1 MITLKHLYLTDLLPT
16 WECEELQ
23 NARLKNTV
31 LSATWEPRCR
41 AFFLEEQ
48 DVSIANSIFSY
59 LFLKQSPIKCGEEV
73 GNPFLSP
80 TSIWEMKGLPRA
92 WYVESIGTLITLA
105 FTSDTVVL
113 CQAKHPEGLRLLP
126 TLTIAQANHKHA
138 IHKETWYCPHSHLQ
152 SPDPDIFPGVGKETQ
167 TTQHIIPNLFP
178 KELMSFA
185 TESKV

>member
-1 MITLKHLYLTDLLPT
+1 MITLKHLHLTDLLPT

-80 TSIWEMKGLPRA
+80 ASIWEMKGLPRA

-113 CQAKHPEGLRLLP
+113 CQAKSIQKDSGCCLPWQLLRPIISMPFTKKLGIVH
-126 TLTIAQANHKHA
+126 TLTSKAQ
-138 IHKETWYCPHSHLQ
+138 TQ
-152 SPDPDIFPGVGKETQ
+152 IFSQV
-167 TTQHIIPNLFP
+167 
-178 KELMSFA
+178 
-185 TESKV
+185 